1 MGFPRQADWIGLPCL
16 PPGCLPDPGWTHVSC
31 SSYTVGRS
39 FTTYNSTLRT
49 IICLVAQS
57 CLTLCNPVDCR
68 LPGSSVHGLSRQEY
82 WLPFPSPGDLPIP
95 GMELRAPALQVDSLQ
110 SESVWDYYINLIFP
124 LHFTVRI
131 TANSLVF
138 TSENINLQKQKKWNS
153 AAISDSIKTDLVLL
167 FFFLSF
173 FNLCHPKFIF
183 PYSSGNFHLQLWLRC
198 SNSFFFG
205 LGFQV

>member
-1 MGFPRQADWIGLPCL
+1 MHACVFSGFSRVWLFATLWTVAHRAPPSMGFPRQADWIGLPCL

-68 LPGSSVHGLSRQEY
+68 LPGSTVHGLSRQEY

-95 GMELRAPALQVDSLQ
+95 GMELLHCRQILYSLSQ
-110 SESVWDYYINLIFP
+110 YGITTLILYF
-124 LHFTVRI
+124 LC
-131 TANSLVF
+131 
-138 TSENINLQKQKKWNS
+138 TSQ
-153 AAISDSIKTDLVLL
+153 
-167 FFFLSF
+167 
-173 FNLCHPKFIF
+173 
-183 PYSSGNFHLQLWLRC
+183 
-198 SNSFFFG
+198 
-205 LGFQV
+205 